1 MELSGEL
8 VRLHAWRRVD
18 KETADGL
25 DCRQDLTSVCHER
38 EDSSRLEA
46 CPKYTRSM
54 AADERCAW
62 GHGLERGW
70 AGTRNP
76 VSLMLEPAFP
86 PKHWCT
92 AVPGAEQ
99 GVWTRA
105 SLGLCGHSQDLDQP
119 VCPLAA

>member
-54 AADERCAW
+54 AADGPHSSMMLAEQQKWPLVQA
-62 GHGLERGW
+62 W
-70 AGTRNP
+70 AGAN
-76 VSLMLEPAFP
+76 S
-86 PKHWCT
+86 
-92 AVPGAEQ
+92 
-99 GVWTRA
+99 
-105 SLGLCGHSQDLDQP
+105 
-119 VCPLAA
+119 